1 MNNGDFSKSPT
12 TLDQLIHRLPRTY
25 GDEDFQLIR
34 NAFALANE
42 AHADIPRASG
52 EPYIIHPLAVA
63 GILADLRLDAKAI
76 AAGLL
81 HDVAEDTKVS
91 IDDIARRFGADV
103 AMLVDGVTKLER
115 IERIGRGDKD
125 DPKDGSKES
134 AKDFQREVASD
145 ISNDPQPDGPEVT
158 ESDERKAAQPP
169 LINARLRSQRDET
182 LRKLFLAMS
191 KDIRVVL
198 IKLADRLHNVRTL
211 SHLKEHKRRRIARET
226 LEIYAPLANR
236 LGIWQIKWE
245 LEDGAFRWLEPQIYK
260 KIANDLQQRRAERTR
275 FIDNVIRIIQSEL
288 QKLNITAVVEGR
300 PKHIYSIYRKMQ
312 RKEVDLEQ
320 VYDTEAVRVMVDE
333 VNDCYIALGAIHGL
347 WRPIPGEF
355 DDYVANPKDNMYRSL
370 HTAVVGPDG
379 HSLEVQIRTHEMHR
393 SAELGIAAH
402 WRYKEQVKRDVEFEN
417 KLAWLRG
424 LMMDWQNEV
433 ADATEFVDG
442 MQSDF
447 FADRVY
453 VFTPQGD
460 LKDLPAGSTPIDFA
474 YMVHTEVGHRCRGAR
489 VNGKLVPLDSRLR
502 NSDIVEIITSKR
514 GGPSRD
520 WMNPSLPYTKTNR
533 ARAKIRQW
541 FRKQSREEN
550 IQQGTESLN
559 RELKRLNIERS
570 HDSIAKL
577 FGYDKVDDFYAA
589 LGFGDINTQQVA
601 SKVLDMDRKDKDE
614 ASVPEE
620 SRFHSAIPISS
631 EGVTVSGVSDLLS
644 RTAMCCN
651 PMPGQEIIGY
661 VTRGRGV
668 TIHRKTC
675 PNVAHINKKD
685 PTRMVEVSWGQSTE
699 QTHPVHIRVE
709 AYDRSGLLRDIAS
722 LVASERINMID
733 ASAKTG
739 IRGHLAEVEAT
750 LQIKDAEQLSRIL
763 ARIERLPNVTEVRRW
778 HA

>member
-1 MNNGDFSKSPT
+1 MMNNGDFSASPT
-12 TLDQLIHRLPRTY
+12 TLDELIERLPRTY
-25 GDEDFQLIR
+25 SDEDVQLIHQ
-34 NAFALANE
+34 AYETASD
-42 AHADIPRASG
+42 AHKDIPRASG

-63 GILADLRLDAKAI
+63 GILADLRLDARAI

-81 HDVAEDTKVS
+81 HDVAEDTGIS
-91 IDDIARRFGADV
+91 IAELGKSFGADV
-103 AMLVDGVTKLER
+103 AMLVDGVTKLEK
-115 IERIGRGDKD
+115 ISLIGVKVPKEELEEEGAPD
-125 DPKDGSKES
+125 DPARGQRAEKD
-134 AKDFQREVASD
+134 
-145 ISNDPQPDGPEVT
+145 
-158 ESDERKAAQPP
+158 AQPAAAA
-169 LINARLRSQRDET
+169 NRRLRSQRDET

-211 SHLKEHKRRRIARET
+211 GHLKEHKRRRIARET

-245 LEDGAFRWLEPQIYK
+245 LEDGAFRWLEPAMYK
-260 KIANDLQQRRAERTR
+260 KIANDLQVRRTERQE
-275 FIDNVIRIIQSEL
+275 FIENVIGIIQAEL
-288 QKLNITAVVEGR
+288 QKLGITAVVEGR

-312 RKEVDLEQ
+312 RKGVELEQ
-320 VYDTEAVRVMVDE
+320 VYDTEAVRIMVDE
-333 VNDCYIALGAIHGL
+333 ISDCYVAFGAIHGL

-355 DDYVANPKDNMYRSL
+355 DDYIANPKDNMYRSL

-424 LMMDWQNEV
+424 LMMDWQGE
-433 ADATEFVDG
+433 ADDATEFVDS

-453 VFTPQGD
+453 VFTPQAD
-460 LKDLPAGSTPIDFA
+460 LKDLSAGSTPIDFA

-489 VNGKLVPLDSRLR
+489 VNGKLMPLDYRLR
-502 NSDIVEIITSKR
+502 NGDIVEIITSKR

-533 ARAKIRQW
+533 ARSKIRQW

-550 IQQGTESLN
+550 VQQGLETLN

-570 HDSIAKL
+570 HDSIGKL

-601 SKVLDMDRKDKDE
+601 SKVLDMDRKERDE
-614 ASVPEE
+614 TPSPDE
-620 SRFHSAIPISS
+620 SSFPAPIPVSS
-631 EGVTVSGVSDLLS
+631 EGVTVLGVSDLLS
-644 RTAMCCN
+644 RTGMCCN
-651 PMPGQEIIGY
+651 PLPGQEIIGY

-668 TIHRKTC
+668 TIHRASC
-675 PNVAHINKKD
+675 PNLAHMVKKD
-685 PTRMVEVSWGQSTE
+685 PARIVEVSWGQAAE
-699 QTHPVHIRVE
+699 KTHPVQIRVE
-709 AYDRSGLLRDIAS
+709 AYDRSGLLRDIAN
-722 LVASERINMID
+722 LVASERINMLD
-733 ASAKTG
+733 ARATTG
-739 IRGHLAEVEAT
+739 IKGNLAEVEAT

>member
-1 MNNGDFSKSPT
+1 MNNDEFLESPT
-12 TLDQLIHRLPRTY
+12 TLEELITRLPRSY
-25 GDEDFQLIR
+25 SDDDIQLIR
-34 NAFALANE
+34 KAHALASE
-42 AHADIPRASG
+42 AHADVPRASG

-81 HDVAEDTKVS
+81 HDVAEDTS
-91 IDDIARRFGADV
+91 ISIEDIGKLFDSDV
-103 AMLVDGVTKLER
+103 ASLVDGVTKLEK
-115 IERIGRGDKD
+115 ISLI
-125 DPKDGSKES
+125 S
-134 AKDFQREVASD
+134 AKVGKEEQEEEGERQEAATAPGRPRREDKEVQPVAAR
-145 ISNDPQPDGPEVT
+145 DP
-158 ESDERKAAQPP
+158 
-169 LINARLRSQRDET
+169 RLRSQRDET

-211 SHLKEHKRRRIARET
+211 GHLKEHKRRRVARET

-236 LGIWQIKWE
+236 LGIWQIKWQ
-245 LEDGAFRWLEPQIYK
+245 LEDGAFRWLEPAIYK
-260 KIANDLQQRRAERTR
+260 KIANDLQVRRVEREQSIAHVT
-275 FIDNVIRIIQSEL
+275 RIIQGDL
-288 QKLNITAVVEGR
+288 QKLGITAQVEGR

-312 RKEVDLEQ
+312 RKGIELER
-320 VYDTEAVRVMVDE
+320 VYDTQAVRIMVGE
-333 VNDCYIALGAIHGL
+333 PTDCYVVLGAIHGL

-355 DDYVANPKDNMYRSL
+355 DDYIANPKDNMYRSL
-370 HTAVVGPDG
+370 HTAVVGPEG
-379 HSLEVQIRTHEMHR
+379 NSLEVQIRTYEMHR

-424 LMMDWQNEV
+424 LMMDWQGEA
-433 ADATEFVDG
+433 ADATEFVDS
-442 MQSDF
+442 MQTDF

-453 VFTPQGD
+453 VFTPQAD
-460 LKDLPAGSTPIDFA
+460 LKDLSAGSTPIDFA

-489 VNGKLVPLDSRLR
+489 VNGKLVPLDFRLR
-502 NSDIVEIITSKR
+502 NGDIVEIITSKR

-550 IQQGTESLN
+550 IQQGLETLN

-570 HDSIAKL
+570 HDSIARL
-577 FGYDKVDDFYAA
+577 FGHDKVDDFYAA

-601 SKVLDMDRKDKDE
+601 SKVLDMDRKEKDE
-614 ASVPEE
+614 AAGPEE
-620 SRFHSAIPISS
+620 GGFMAAPYTST
-631 EGVTVSGVSDLLS
+631 EGVTVLGVADLFN
-644 RTAMCCN
+644 RTGMCCN
-651 PMPGQEIIGY
+651 PIPGQEIVGY

-668 TIHRKTC
+668 TIHRATC
-675 PNVAHINKKD
+675 PNLAHMVKKD
-685 PTRMVEVSWGQSTE
+685 PARIVEVSWGQASE
-699 QTHPVHIRVE
+699 KTHPVHIRVE
-709 AYDRSGLLRDIAS
+709 AYDRSGLLRDIAN
-722 LVASERINMID
+722 LVASERINMLD
-733 ASAKTG
+733 AKATTG
-739 IRGHLAEVEAT
+739 FKGNLAEVEAT

>member
-1 MNNGDFSKSPT
+1 MNNGDFSISPT
-12 TLDQLIHRLPRTY
+12 SLEELVSQLPRTY
-25 GDEDFQLIR
+25 TDEDIQLIR
-34 NAFALANE
+34 SAYEVASE
-42 AHADIPRASG
+42 AHADVPRASG

-63 GILADLRLDAKAI
+63 GVLADLRLDAKAI

-81 HDVAEDTKVS
+81 HDVAEDTRVS
-91 IDDIARRFGADV
+91 IDEIGKRFGADV
-103 AMLVDGVTKLER
+103 ASLVDGVTKLEK
-115 IERIGRGDKD
+115 IERMGRGAD
-125 DPKDGSKES
+125 D
-134 AKDFQREVASD
+134 A
-145 ISNDPQPDGPEVT
+145 DPTNGQPV
-158 ESDERKAAQPP
+158 SPP
-169 LINARLRSQRDET
+169 PINPRLRSQRDET

-198 IKLADRLHNVRTL
+198 IKLADRLHNVHTL
-211 SHLKEHKRRRIARET
+211 GHLKDHKRRRIARET

-245 LEDGAFRWLEPQIYK
+245 LEDSAFRWLEPAIYK
-260 KIANDLQQRRAERTR
+260 KIAADLQIRRVERLA
-275 FIDNVIRIIQSEL
+275 FIENVIGIIQSEL
-288 QKLNITAVVEGR
+288 QKLGIMAVVEGR

-312 RKEVDLEQ
+312 RKGVELEQ
-320 VYDTEAVRVMVDE
+320 VYDTEAVRIMVDE
-333 VNDCYIALGAIHGL
+333 VNDCYVALGAIHGL

-355 DDYVANPKDNMYRSL
+355 DDYIANPKDNMYRSL

-424 LMMDWQNEV
+424 LMMDWQSEV
-433 ADATEFVDG
+433 TDASEFVDS
-442 MQSDF
+442 MQSDV

-460 LKDLPAGSTPIDFA
+460 LKDLSAGSTPIDFA
-474 YMVHTEVGHRCRGAR
+474 YLVHTEVGHRCRGAR
-489 VNGKLVPLDSRLR
+489 VNGKLVPLDFRLR
-502 NSDIVEIITSKR
+502 NGDMVEIITSKR

-520 WMNPSLPYTKTNR
+520 WMHPSLGFTKTNR
-533 ARAKIRQW
+533 ARSKIRQW

-550 IQQGTESLN
+550 IQQGMDSLN

-614 ASVPEE
+614 LPVQEEGTLTAAVPV
-620 SRFHSAIPISS
+620 SS
-631 EGVTVSGVSDLLS
+631 EGVTVLGVADLFS
-644 RTAMCCN
+644 RTGMCCN
-651 PMPGQEIIGY
+651 PIPGQEIVGY

-668 TIHRKTC
+668 TIHRATC
-675 PNVAHINKKD
+675 PNLAHMIKKD
-685 PTRMVEVSWGQSTE
+685 PARVVEVSWGQATE
-699 QTHPVHIRVE
+699 RTHPVHIRVQ
-709 AYDRSGLLRDIAS
+709 AYDRSGLLRDIAN
-722 LVASERINMID
+722 LLAGERINMLD
-733 ASAKTG
+733 AHATTG
-739 IRGHLAEVEAT
+739 NKGHLAQVEAT
-750 LQIKDAEQLSRIL
+750 LQIKDAEQLSRVL

>member
-1 MNNGDFSKSPT
+1 MNNGDFSKSPA
-12 TLDQLIHRLPRTY
+12 TLEELVSRLPRTY
-25 GDEDFQLIR
+25 SDDDVQLIR
-34 NAFALANE
+34 SAFEVANA
-42 AHADIPRASG
+42 AHADVPRASG

-91 IDDIARRFGADV
+91 IDEIGKRFGADV
-103 AMLVDGVTKLER
+103 ASLVDGVTKLEK
-115 IERIGRGDKD
+115 IERLGRGVEDA
-125 DPKDGSKES
+125 DPRDGQSES
-134 AKDFQREVASD
+134 PLPP
-145 ISNDPQPDGPEVT
+145 ISP
-158 ESDERKAAQPP
+158 
-169 LINARLRSQRDET
+169 RLRSQRDET

-198 IKLADRLHNVRTL
+198 IKLADRLHNVHTL
-211 SHLKEHKRRRIARET
+211 GHLKDHKRRRIARET

-245 LEDGAFRWLEPQIYK
+245 LEDGAFRWLEPAVYK
-260 KIANDLQQRRAERTR
+260 KIAADLQSRRAERLA
-275 FIDNVIRIIQSEL
+275 FIEKVISIIQSEL
-288 QKLNITAVVEGR
+288 QKLGITAVVEGR

-312 RKEVDLEQ
+312 RKGVELEQ
-320 VYDTEAVRVMVDE
+320 VYDTEAVRIMVDE
-333 VNDCYIALGAIHGL
+333 VNDCYVALGAIHGL

-355 DDYVANPKDNMYRSL
+355 DDYIANPKDNMYRSL

-424 LMMDWQNEV
+424 LMMDWQSEV
-433 ADATEFVDG
+433 TDATEFVDS
-442 MQSDF
+442 MQSDV

-460 LKDLPAGSTPIDFA
+460 LKDLSAGSTPIDFA
-474 YMVHTEVGHRCRGAR
+474 YLVHTEVGHRCRGAR
-489 VNGKLVPLDSRLR
+489 VNGKLVPLDFRLR
-502 NSDIVEIITSKR
+502 NGDMVEIITSKR

-520 WMNPSLPYTKTNR
+520 WMHPSLGFTKTNR
-533 ARAKIRQW
+533 ARSKIRQW

-550 IQQGTESLN
+550 IQQGMESLN

-570 HDSIAKL
+570 HDSIGKL

-601 SKVLDMDRKDKDE
+601 SKVLDMDRKEKDE
-614 ASVPEE
+614 PATQEEATFTTAVPV
-620 SRFHSAIPISS
+620 SS
-631 EGVTVSGVSDLLS
+631 EGVTVLGVADLFS

-651 PMPGQEIIGY
+651 PIPGQEIIGY

-668 TIHRKTC
+668 TIHRATC
-675 PNVAHINKKD
+675 PNLAHMIKKD
-685 PTRMVEVSWGQSTE
+685 PDRVVEVSWGQAAE
-699 QTHPVHIRVE
+699 RTHPVHIRVQ
-709 AYDRSGLLRDIAS
+709 AYDRSGLLRDIAN
-722 LVASERINMID
+722 LLAGERINMLD
-733 ASAKTG
+733 AHATTG
-739 IRGHLAEVEAT
+739 NKGHLAQVEAT
-750 LQIKDAEQLSRIL
+750 LQIKDAEQLSRVL

>member
-1 MNNGDFSKSPT
+1 MINGDFSKPPGS
-12 TLDQLIHRLPRTY
+12 LDELIGHLPRTY
-25 GDEDFQLIR
+25 TDEDIDFIR
-34 NAFALANE
+34 SAYDVANE
-42 AHADIPRASG
+42 AHADVPRASG

-81 HDVAEDTKVS
+81 HDVAEDTAVS
-91 IDDIARRFGADV
+91 IEEIGKRFGADV
-103 AMLVDGVTKLER
+103 ASLVDGVTKLEK
-115 IERIGRGDKD
+115 IGLISLGEDKGD
-125 DPKDGSKES
+125 
-134 AKDFQREVASD
+134 AKDAQADGQQEGQREGQKEV
-145 ISNDPQPDGPEVT
+145 QPAPV
-158 ESDERKAAQPP
+158 SP
-169 LINARLRSQRDET
+169 RLRSQRDET
-182 LRKLFLAMS
+182 LRKLILAMN

-198 IKLADRLHNVRTL
+198 IKLADRLHNVHTL
-211 SHLKEHKRRRIARET
+211 GHLKDHKRRRIARET

-245 LEDGAFRWLEPQIYK
+245 LEDGSFRWLEPAVYK
-260 KIANDLQQRRAERTR
+260 RIAADLQNRRAERLAYIAGVTS
-275 FIDNVIRIIQSEL
+275 IIQSEL
-288 QKLNITAVVEGR
+288 QKVGISAVVEGR

-312 RKEVDLEQ
+312 RKGVELEQ
-320 VYDTEAVRVMVDE
+320 VYDTEAVRIRVDE
-333 VNDCYIALGAIHGL
+333 ISDCYVALGAIHSL

-355 DDYVANPKDNMYRSL
+355 DDYIANPKDNMYRSL
-370 HTAVVGPDG
+370 HTAVVGPNG
-379 HSLEVQIRTHEMHR
+379 RNLEVQIRTHEMHR

-424 LMMDWQNEV
+424 LVMDWQSEV
-433 ADATEFVDG
+433 TDATEFVDS

-460 LKDLPAGSTPIDFA
+460 VKDLSAGSTPIDFA
-474 YMVHTEVGHRCRGAR
+474 YLVHTEVGHRCRGAR
-489 VNGKLVPLDSRLR
+489 VNGKLVPLDFRLR
-502 NSDIVEIITSKR
+502 NGDMVEIITSKR

-520 WMNPSLPYTKTNR
+520 WMHPSLGFTKTNR
-533 ARAKIRQW
+533 ARSKIRQW

-601 SKVLDMDRKDKDE
+601 SKVLDMGRKDKDG
-614 ASVPEE
+614 
-620 SRFHSAIPISS
+620 IPIQEEGSYTAPIPVSS
-631 EGVTVSGVSDLLS
+631 EGVTVLGVADLLS
-644 RTAMCCN
+644 RTGMCCN
-651 PMPGQEIIGY
+651 PIPGQEIIGY

-668 TIHRKTC
+668 TIHRATC
-675 PNVAHINKKD
+675 PNLAHMTQKD
-685 PTRMVEVSWGQSTE
+685 PDRVVEVSWGQAAE
-699 QTHPVHIRVE
+699 QTHPVQIRVA
-709 AYDRSGLLRDIAS
+709 AYDRSGLLRDIAN
-722 LVASERINMID
+722 LLASERINMLD
-733 ASAKTG
+733 AHATTG
-739 IRGHLAEVEAT
+739 NKGHLAQVEAT
-750 LQIKDAEQLSRIL
+750 LQIRDAEQLSRVL

>member
-1 MNNGDFSKSPT
+1 MPNEEFLDSPT
-12 TLDQLIHRLPRTY
+12 TLEELIARLPRTY
-25 GDEDFQLIR
+25 SDEDILLIR
-34 NAFALANE
+34 NAYALASE
-42 AHADIPRASG
+42 AHADVPRASG

-63 GILADLRLDAKAI
+63 GILAELRLDAKAI

-81 HDVAEDTKVS
+81 HDVAEDTS
-91 IDDIARRFGADV
+91 ISIAEIGKRFDADV
-103 AMLVDGVTKLER
+103 ASMVDGVTKLEK
-115 IERIGRGDKD
+115 ISQIGVK
-125 DPKDGSKES
+125 PSKEEQEEEAEQAGVS
-134 AKDFQREVASD
+134 APARPRRE
-145 ISNDPQPDGPEVT
+145 
-158 ESDERKAAQPP
+158 EREAPP
-169 LINARLRSQRDET
+169 PRLRSQRDET

-211 SHLKEHKRRRIARET
+211 NHLKEHKRRRIARET

-236 LGIWQIKWE
+236 LGIWQIKWQ
-245 LEDGAFRWLEPQIYK
+245 LEDGAFRWLEPAIYK
-260 KIANDLQQRRAERTR
+260 KIATDLQARRAEREQSIAYVT
-275 FIDNVIRIIQSEL
+275 RIIQNDL
-288 QKLNITAVVEGR
+288 QKLGIVAVVEGR

-312 RKEVDLEQ
+312 RKGIELER
-320 VYDTEAVRVMVDE
+320 VYDTQAVRVMVDE
-333 VNDCYIALGAIHGL
+333 ISDCYVVLGAIHGL

-355 DDYVANPKDNMYRSL
+355 DDYIANPKDNMYRSL

-379 HSLEVQIRTHEMHR
+379 HSLEVQIRTYEMHR

-424 LMMDWQNEV
+424 LMIDWQGEV
-433 ADATEFVDG
+433 ADASEFVDS
-442 MQSDF
+442 MQTDF

-460 LKDLPAGSTPIDFA
+460 LKDLSAGSTPIDFA

-489 VNGKLVPLDSRLR
+489 VNGRLVPLDFRLR
-502 NSDIVEIITSKR
+502 NGDIVDIITSKR

-520 WMNPSLPYTKTNR
+520 WMNPSLPYTKTSR
-533 ARAKIRQW
+533 ARSKIRQW

-550 IQQGTESLN
+550 IQQGLETLN

-601 SKVLDMDRKDKDE
+601 SKVLDMDRKEKDE
-614 ASVPEE
+614 TPSVEE
-620 SRFHSAIPISS
+620 SSFIAAPYTST
-631 EGVTVSGVSDLLS
+631 EGVTVLGVADLFN

-651 PMPGQEIIGY
+651 PIPGQEIIGY

-668 TIHRKTC
+668 TIHRATC
-675 PNVAHINKKD
+675 PNLAHMIKKD
-685 PTRMVEVSWGQSTE
+685 PARIVEVSWGQAAE
-699 QTHPVHIRVE
+699 KTHPVHIRVE
-709 AYDRSGLLRDIAS
+709 AYDRSGLLRDIAN
-722 LVASERINMID
+722 LVAGERINMLD
-733 ASAKTG
+733 ARATTG
-739 IRGHLAEVEAT
+739 IKGNLAQVEAT

>member
-1 MNNGDFSKSPT
+1 MTNGDFTKPPG
-12 TLDQLIHRLPRTY
+12 TLEELIEHLPRTY
-25 GDEDFQLIR
+25 TDEDIQLIR
-34 NAFALANE
+34 SAYEMANM
-42 AHADIPRASG
+42 AHADVPRASG

-63 GILADLRLDAKAI
+63 GILADLRLDAKTI

-81 HDVAEDTKVS
+81 HDVAEDTTITIEEIGK
-91 IDDIARRFGADV
+91 RFGSDV
-103 AMLVDGVTKLER
+103 ASLVDGVTKLEK
-115 IERIGRGDKD
+115 IGRIGLGEEKEDNQNG
-125 DPKDGSKES
+125 PK
-134 AKDFQREVASD
+134 
-145 ISNDPQPDGPEVT
+145 T
-158 ESDERKAAQPP
+158 EQTAAVNP
-169 LINARLRSQRDET
+169 RLRSQRDET
-182 LRKLFLAMS
+182 LRKLFLAMG

-211 SHLKEHKRRRIARET
+211 GHLKEHKRRRIARET

-245 LEDGAFRWLEPQIYK
+245 LEDSSFRWLEPAIYK
-260 KIANDLQQRRAERTR
+260 RIAADLQNRRTERLA
-275 FIDNVIRIIQSEL
+275 FIGNVISIIQSEL
-288 QKLNITAVVEGR
+288 QKLGVAAVVEGR

-312 RKEVDLEQ
+312 RKGVELEQ
-320 VYDTEAVRVMVDE
+320 VYDTEAVRIMVDE
-333 VNDCYIALGAIHGL
+333 ISDCYVALGAIHGL
-347 WRPIPGEF
+347 WRPVPGEF
-355 DDYVANPKDNMYRSL
+355 DDYIANPKDNMYRSL
-370 HTAVVGPDG
+370 HTAVVGPEG

-424 LMMDWQNEV
+424 LMMDWQSEV
-433 ADATEFVDG
+433 TDASEFVDS

-460 LKDLPAGSTPIDFA
+460 LKDLSAGSTPIDFA
-474 YMVHTEVGHRCRGAR
+474 YLVHTEVGHRCRGAR
-489 VNGKLVPLDSRLR
+489 VNGKLVPLDFRLR
-502 NSDIVEIITSKR
+502 NGDMVEIITSKR

-520 WMNPSLPYTKTNR
+520 WMHPSLGFTKTNR
-533 ARAKIRQW
+533 ARSKIRQW

-550 IQQGTESLN
+550 IQQGMESLN

-570 HDSIAKL
+570 HDSIGKL

-601 SKVLDMDRKDKDE
+601 SKVLDMDRKDRDE
-614 ASVPEE
+614 GAAQEEHTFTPAVPV
-620 SRFHSAIPISS
+620 SS
-631 EGVTVSGVSDLLS
+631 EGVTVLGVADLFS

-651 PMPGQEIIGY
+651 PIPGQEIIGY

-668 TIHRKTC
+668 TIHRATC
-675 PNVAHINKKD
+675 PNLAHMIKKD
-685 PTRMVEVSWGQSTE
+685 PARVVEVSWGQAAE
-699 QTHPVHIRVE
+699 RTHPVHVRVQ
-709 AYDRSGLLRDIAS
+709 AFDRPGLLRDIAN
-722 LVASERINMID
+722 LLAGERINMLD
-733 ASAKTG
+733 AHATTG
-739 IRGHLAEVEAT
+739 NKGHLAQVEAT
-750 LQIKDAEQLSRIL
+750 LQIRDAEQLSRIL

>member
-1 MNNGDFSKSPT
+1 MINGDFSKPPGS
-12 TLDQLIHRLPRTY
+12 LEELIQQLPRTY
-25 GDEDFQLIR
+25 TDDDITLIR
-34 NAFALANE
+34 NAYEVANE
-42 AHADIPRASG
+42 AHADVPRASG

-81 HDVAEDTKVS
+81 HDVAEDTTVS
-91 IDDIARRFGADV
+91 IEEIGKRFGADV
-103 AMLVDGVTKLER
+103 ASLVDGVTKLEK
-115 IERIGRGDKD
+115 IGRIGLGEEKD
-125 DPKDGSKES
+125 DKQEGQKDG
-134 AKDFQREVASD
+134 QREGQRESQPAA
-145 ISNDPQPDGPEVT
+145 ISP
-158 ESDERKAAQPP
+158 
-169 LINARLRSQRDET
+169 RLRSQRDET

-198 IKLADRLHNVRTL
+198 IKLADRLHNVHTL
-211 SHLKEHKRRRIARET
+211 GHLKDHKRRRIARET

-245 LEDGAFRWLEPQIYK
+245 LEDSSFRWLEPAVYK
-260 KIANDLQQRRAERTR
+260 KIAADLQSRRAERLA
-275 FIDNVIRIIQSEL
+275 FIDHVISIIQSEL
-288 QKLNITAVVEGR
+288 QKLGITAVVEGR

-312 RKEVDLEQ
+312 RKGVELEQ
-320 VYDTEAVRVMVDE
+320 VYDTEAVRIMVDE
-333 VNDCYIALGAIHGL
+333 VSDCYVALGAIHGL

-355 DDYVANPKDNMYRSL
+355 DDYIANPKDNMYRSL

-424 LMMDWQNEV
+424 LMMDWQSE
-433 ADATEFVDG
+433 ASDATEFVDS

-460 LKDLPAGSTPIDFA
+460 LKDLSAGSTPIDFA
-474 YMVHTEVGHRCRGAR
+474 YLVHTEVGHRCRGAR
-489 VNGKLVPLDSRLR
+489 VNGRLVPLDFRLR
-502 NSDIVEIITSKR
+502 NGDMVEIITSKR

-520 WMNPSLPYTKTNR
+520 WMNPSLPFTKTNR
-533 ARAKIRQW
+533 ARSKIRQW

-550 IQQGTESLN
+550 IQQGLDTLN

-601 SKVLDMDRKDKDE
+601 SKVLDMDRKEKDE
-614 ASVPEE
+614 TAPPEDGG
-620 SRFHSAIPISS
+620 FPAAIPVSS
-631 EGVTVSGVSDLLS
+631 EGVTVLGVADLLS

-651 PMPGQEIIGY
+651 PIPGQEIVGY

-668 TIHRKTC
+668 TIHRATC
-675 PNVAHINKKD
+675 PNVAHMIKKD
-685 PTRMVEVSWGQSTE
+685 PARIVEVSWGQAAE
-699 QTHPVHIRVE
+699 RTHPVHIRVE
-709 AYDRSGLLRDIAS
+709 AYDRSGLLRDIAN
-722 LVASERINMID
+722 LVASERINMLD
-733 ASAKTG
+733 ARATTG
-739 IRGHLAEVEAT
+739 IKGHLAEVEAT

>member
-1 MNNGDFSKSPT
+1 MNNGDFSKSPA
-12 TLDQLIHRLPRTY
+12 TLEDLIDHLPRTY
-25 GDEDFQLIR
+25 TDEDIELIR
-34 NAFALANE
+34 AAYEMAST
-42 AHADIPRASG
+42 AHADVPRASG

-81 HDVAEDTKVS
+81 HDVAEDTS
-91 IDDIARRFGADV
+91 ISIAEISKRFGSDV
-103 AMLVDGVTKLER
+103 AMLVDGVTKLEKFGR
-115 IERIGRGDKD
+115 ISRGEV
-125 DPKDGSKES
+125 KDGQSGVAGTRTPGRADEKES
-134 AKDFQREVASD
+134 QDVSA
-145 ISNDPQPDGPEVT
+145 DPSPDDEEEVT
-158 ESDERKAAQPP
+158 EKERQAAANPRQ
-169 LINARLRSQRDET
+169 RSQHDET

-211 SHLKEHKRRRIARET
+211 QHLKDHKRRRIARET

-245 LEDGAFRWLEPQIYK
+245 LEDGAFRWLEPEIFK
-260 KIANDLQQRRAERTR
+260 RISADLQRRDEERR
-275 FIDNVIRIIQSEL
+275 QFIDQVIDMIESEL
-288 QKLNITAVVEGR
+288 KKLGITAVVEGR
-300 PKHIYSIYRKMQ
+300 PKHIYSIYRKMR
-312 RKEVDLEQ
+312 RKGVELEQ
-320 VYDTEAVRVMVDE
+320 IYDTEAVRVLVDE
-333 VNDCYIALGAIHGL
+333 INECYIALGAIHGL

-355 DDYVANPKDNMYRSL
+355 DDYIANPKDNTYRSL

-379 HSLEVQIRTHEMHR
+379 HNLEVQIRTHEMHR

-424 LMMDWQNEV
+424 LMMDWQGETT
-433 ADATEFVDG
+433 DASEFVDA
-442 MQSDF
+442 MQSDV

-453 VFTPQGD
+453 VFTPNGD

-474 YMVHTEVGHRCRGAR
+474 YLVHTEVGHRCRGAR
-489 VNGKLVPLDSRLR
+489 VNGKLVPLDFHLR
-502 NSDIVEIITSKR
+502 NGDVVHIITAKR

-520 WMNPSLPYTKTNR
+520 WMNLSLGYTATNR
-533 ARAKIRQW
+533 ARSKIRQW

-550 IQQGTESLN
+550 VQQGLDTLN
-559 RELKRLNIERS
+559 RELKRLNVERS

-601 SKVLDMDRKDKDE
+601 SKVLVMDRKEQDE
-614 ASVPEE
+614 VATREAVPLV
-620 SRFHSAIPISS
+620 APIPVSS
-631 EGVTVSGVSDLLS
+631 DGVTVLGVADLLS

-651 PMPGQEIIGY
+651 PVPGQEIVGY
-661 VTRGRGV
+661 VTRGHGV
-668 TIHRKTC
+668 TIHRASC
-675 PNVAHINKKD
+675 PNVAHIRKKD
-685 PTRMVEVSWGQSTE
+685 PARIVEVSWGQAQE
-699 QTHPVHIRVE
+699 RTHPVLILVE
-709 AYDRSGLLRDIAS
+709 AFDRSGLLRDIAN

-733 ASAKTG
+733 AHAVTG
-739 IRGHLAEVEAT
+739 YKGHLARVTAT

>member
-1 MNNGDFSKSPT
+1 MNNGDFSKSPV
-12 TLDQLIHRLPRTY
+12 TLEELVQRLPRTY
-25 GDEDFQLIR
+25 TDEDIQLIR
-34 NAFALANE
+34 AAYAMASE
-42 AHADIPRASG
+42 AHADVPRASG

-63 GILADLRLDAKAI
+63 GILSDLRLDAKTI

-81 HDVAEDTKVS
+81 HDVAEDTSVS
-91 IDDIARRFGADV
+91 IAEIGKRFGSDV
-103 AMLVDGVTKLER
+103 ALLVDGVTKLEK
-115 IERIGRGDKD
+115 IGRIGRGEGKD
-125 DPKDGSKES
+125 DPSAGTSPRSAGRAEDKEPL
-134 AKDFQREVASD
+134 ASSTD
-145 ISNDPQPDGPEVT
+145 SQGNDEEELT
-158 ESDERKAAQPP
+158 ESERQAAASP
-169 LINARLRSQRDET
+169 RVRSQHDET

-211 SHLKEHKRRRIARET
+211 KHLKDHKRRRIARET

-245 LEDGAFRWLEPQIYK
+245 LEDGAFRWLEPEIFK
-260 KIANDLQQRRAERTR
+260 KISADLLRRDEERR
-275 FIDNVIRIIQSEL
+275 QFIAQVIGIIESEL
-288 QKLNITAVVEGR
+288 KKLGITAVVEGR

-312 RKEVDLEQ
+312 RKGVDLEQ
-320 VYDTEAVRVMVDE
+320 IYDTEAVRILVDE
-333 VNDCYIALGAIHGL
+333 VNECYIALGAIHGL

-355 DDYVANPKDNMYRSL
+355 DDYIANPKDNTYRSL
-370 HTAVVGPDG
+370 HTAVVGPEG

-402 WRYKEQVKRDVEFEN
+402 WRYKEQLKRDVEFEN

-424 LMMDWQNEV
+424 LMMDWQGETT
-433 ADATEFVDG
+433 DASDFVSS
-442 MQSDF
+442 MQSDV

-453 VFTPQGD
+453 VFTPNGD

-474 YMVHTEVGHRCRGAR
+474 YLVHTEVGHRCRGAR
-489 VNGKLVPLDSRLR
+489 VNGKLVPLDFHLH
-502 NSDIVEIITSKR
+502 NGDIVQIITSKR

-520 WMNPSLPYTKTNR
+520 WMNLSLGYTATSR
-533 ARAKIRQW
+533 ARSKIRQW

-550 IQQGTESLN
+550 VQQGMETLN
-559 RELKRLNIERS
+559 RELKRLNVERS

-577 FGYDKVDDFYAA
+577 FGYEKVDDFYAA

-601 SKVLDMDRKDKDE
+601 SKVLVMDRKELDE
-614 ASVPEE
+614 AATGQEFIPM
-620 SRFHSAIPISS
+620 SAPYPTSS
-631 EGVTVSGVSDLLS
+631 DGVTVLGVADLFS

-651 PMPGQEIIGY
+651 PLPGQEIVGY

-668 TIHRKTC
+668 TIHRASC
-675 PNVAHINKKD
+675 PNVAHMVAKD
-685 PTRMVEVSWGQSTE
+685 RFRVVEVSWGQAQERTY
-699 QTHPVHIRVE
+699 PVQILVE
-709 AYDRSGLLRDIAS
+709 AFDRSGLLRDIAN

-733 ASAKTG
+733 AHAVTG
-739 IRGHLAEVEAT
+739 YKGHLARVTAT

>member
-12 TLDQLIHRLPRTY
+12 SIDELVGQLPRTY
-25 GDEDFQLIR
+25 SEEDTQLVR
-34 NAFALANE
+34 RAYALASE
-42 AHADIPRASG
+42 AHGDTPRASG
-52 EPYIIHPLAVA
+52 EPYIIHPLAVS

-81 HDVAEDTKVS
+81 HDVAEDTS
-91 IDDIARRFGADV
+91 ISIAEIEKQFGSDV
-103 AMLVDGVTKLER
+103 ATLVDGVTKLEK
-115 IERIGRGDKD
+115 IGRMGRSEDGD
-125 DPKDGSKES
+125 G
-134 AKDFQREVASD
+134 
-145 ISNDPQPDGPEVT
+145 PQPAVNP
-158 ESDERKAAQPP
+158 
-169 LINARLRSQRDET
+169 RLRSQRDET

-191 KDIRVVL
+191 QDIRVVL

-211 SHLKEHKRRRIARET
+211 GHLKEHKRRRIARET

-245 LEDGAFRWLEPQIYK
+245 LEDGSFRWLEPEVYK
-260 KIANDLQQRRAERTR
+260 TIAGDLQRRRIERTH
-275 FIDNVIRIIQSEL
+275 FISRVISMIQTEM
-288 QKLNITAVVEGR
+288 QKLGIAAVVEGR

-312 RKEVDLEQ
+312 RKGVELEQ
-320 VYDTEAVRVMVDE
+320 VYDTEAVRIMVDE
-333 VNDCYIALGAIHGL
+333 ISDCYIALGAIHGL

-355 DDYVANPKDNMYRSL
+355 DDYIANPKDNMYRSL

-424 LMMDWQNEV
+424 LMMDWQSDV
-433 ADATEFVDG
+433 TDATEFVDS
-442 MQSDF
+442 MQSDV

-460 LKDLPAGSTPIDFA
+460 LKDLSAGSTPIDFA

-489 VNGKLVPLDSRLR
+489 VNGKLVSLDFRLR
-502 NSDIVEIITSKR
+502 NGDIVEIITSKR

-520 WMNPSLPYTKTNR
+520 WMNPSLGFTKTNR

-550 IQQGTESLN
+550 IQQGTETLN

-589 LGFGDINTQQVA
+589 LGFGDINTPQVA
-601 SKVLDMDRKDKDE
+601 SKVLDMDRKERDE
-614 ASVPEE
+614 STHDDSGYPSPV
-620 SRFHSAIPISS
+620 PISS
-631 EGVTVSGVSDLLS
+631 EGVTVLGVADLLS
-644 RTAMCCN
+644 RTGMCCN
-651 PMPGQEIIGY
+651 PLPGQEIIGY

-668 TIHRKTC
+668 TVHRATC
-675 PNVAHINKKD
+675 PNVAHMIKKD
-685 PTRMVEVSWGQSTE
+685 PARVVEVSWGQAAE

-709 AYDRSGLLRDIAS
+709 AYD
-722 LVASERINMID
+722 
-733 ASAKTG
+733 
-739 IRGHLAEVEAT
+739 
-750 LQIKDAEQLSRIL
+750 
-763 ARIERLPNVTEVRRW
+763 
-778 HA
+778 

>member
-1 MNNGDFSKSPT
+1 MVQPMPKDEFSESPT
-12 TLDQLIHRLPRTY
+12 SLEDLIARLPRTY
-25 GDEDFQLIR
+25 SDEDIQLIH
-34 NAFALANE
+34 NAYALASE
-42 AHADIPRASG
+42 AHADVPRASG

-81 HDVAEDTKVS
+81 HDVAEDTTVS
-91 IDDIARRFGADV
+91 ISDISKRFDADV
-103 AMLVDGVTKLER
+103 ASLVDGVTKLEK
-115 IERIGRGDKD
+115 ISQISTKVG
-125 DPKDGSKES
+125 KEEQEEES
-134 AKDFQREVASD
+134 EGK
-145 ISNDPQPDGPEVT
+145 EVT
-158 ESDERKAAQPP
+158 AAQARPRREEKEAQAP
-169 LINARLRSQRDET
+169 NPRLRSQRDET

-236 LGIWQIKWE
+236 LGIWQIKWQ
-245 LEDGAFRWLEPQIYK
+245 LEDGAFRWLEPAIYK
-260 KIANDLQQRRAERTR
+260 RIDSDLTTRRVEREQSIAR
-275 FIDNVIRIIQSEL
+275 VIRIIQNEL
-288 QKLNITAVVEGR
+288 QKLGITAVVEGR

-312 RKEVDLEQ
+312 RKGIELER
-320 VYDTEAVRVMVDE
+320 VYDIQAVRILVTE
-333 VNDCYIALGAIHGL
+333 ISDCYIVLGAIHGL

-355 DDYVANPKDNMYRSL
+355 DDYIANPKDNMYRSL
-370 HTAVVGPDG
+370 HTAVMGPEG
-379 HSLEVQIRTHEMHR
+379 HSLEVQIRTFEMHR

-424 LMMDWQNEV
+424 LMIDWQGEV
-433 ADATEFVDG
+433 TDATEFVDS
-442 MQSDF
+442 MQTDF

-453 VFTPQGD
+453 VFTPQAD

-489 VNGKLVPLDSRLR
+489 VNGRLVPLDFRLR
-502 NSDIVEIITSKR
+502 NGDIVEIITSKR

-533 ARAKIRQW
+533 ARSKIRQW

-550 IQQGTESLN
+550 IQQGLETLN

-577 FGYDKVDDFYAA
+577 FGHDKVDDFYAA
-589 LGFGDINTQQVA
+589 LGFGDINTPQVA
-601 SKVLDMDRKDKDE
+601 SKVLDMDRKEKDE
-614 ASVPEE
+614 TVSAEE
-620 SRFHSAIPISS
+620 SGFMAVAPTSTD
-631 EGVTVSGVSDLLS
+631 GVTVLGVADLLN
-644 RTAMCCN
+644 RTGMCCN
-651 PMPGQEIIGY
+651 PIPGQEIIGY

-668 TIHRKTC
+668 TIHRATC
-675 PNVAHINKKD
+675 PNLAHMIKKD
-685 PTRMVEVSWGQSTE
+685 PARIVEVSWGQAVE
-699 QTHPVHIRVE
+699 KTHPVHIRVE
-709 AYDRSGLLRDIAS
+709 AFDRSGLLRDIAN
-722 LVASERINMID
+722 LVASERINMLD
-733 ASAKTG
+733 AKATTG
-739 IRGHLAEVEAT
+739 YKGNLAEVEAT
-750 LQIKDAEQLSRIL
+750 LQIRDAEQLSRIL

>member
-1 MNNGDFSKSPT
+1 MNNGDFSASPT
-12 TLDQLIHRLPRTY
+12 TLDDLIQRLPRTY
-25 GDEDFQLIR
+25 SDEDVQLIR
-34 NAFALANE
+34 NAYALASE
-42 AHADIPRASG
+42 AHGDTPRASG

-63 GILADLRLDAKAI
+63 GILADLRLDARAI

-81 HDVAEDTKVS
+81 HDVAEDTS
-91 IDDIARRFGADV
+91 ITIDEIRKRFDADV
-103 AMLVDGVTKLER
+103 ANLVDGVTKLEM
-115 IERIGRGDKD
+115 ISQIGMKVDKEEKAEED
-125 DPKDGSKES
+125 DDQQAPS
-134 AKDFQREVASD
+134 AAARQRDRE
-145 ISNDPQPDGPEVT
+145 
-158 ESDERKAAQPP
+158 AQPAAALNP
-169 LINARLRSQRDET
+169 RLRSQRDET

-211 SHLKEHKRRRIARET
+211 GHLKEHKRRRIARET

-245 LEDGAFRWLEPQIYK
+245 LEDCAFRWLEPGMYK
-260 KIANDLQQRRAERTR
+260 KIANDLQVRRAERQQFLEIVQR
-275 FIDNVIRIIQSEL
+275 MIQSEL
-288 QKLNITAVVEGR
+288 QKFGITALVEGR

-312 RKEVDLEQ
+312 RKGVELEQ
-320 VYDTEAVRVMVDE
+320 VYDTEAVRIMVDE
-333 VNDCYIALGAIHGL
+333 ISDCYVVLGAIHGL

-355 DDYVANPKDNMYRSL
+355 DDYIANPKDNMYRSL

-424 LMMDWQNEV
+424 LMMDWQSEV
-433 ADATEFVDG
+433 TDATEFVDG

-460 LKDLPAGSTPIDFA
+460 LKDLSAGSTPIDFA

-489 VNGKLVPLDSRLR
+489 VNGKLVPLDFRLR
-502 NSDIVEIITSKR
+502 NGDIVEIITSKR

-520 WMNPSLPYTKTNR
+520 WMHPSLGFTKTNR
-533 ARAKIRQW
+533 ARSKIRQW

-550 IQQGTESLN
+550 IQQGMESLN

-570 HDSIAKL
+570 HDSIGKL
-577 FGYDKVDDFYAA
+577 FGYEKVDDFYAA

-601 SKVLDMDRKDKDE
+601 SRVLDMDRKDK
-614 ASVPEE
+614 EE
-620 SRFHSAIPISS
+620 PTRPTDGSLPAMTPVSS
-631 EGVTVSGVSDLLS
+631 EGVTVLGVSDLLS
-644 RTAMCCN
+644 RTGMCCN
-651 PMPGQEIIGY
+651 PLPGQEIIGY

-668 TIHRKTC
+668 TIHRASC
-675 PNVAHINKKD
+675 PNLAHMVKKD
-685 PTRMVEVSWGQSTE
+685 PARIVEVSWGQATE
-699 QTHPVHIRVE
+699 KTHPVHIRVE
-709 AYDRSGLLRDIAS
+709 AYDRSGLLRDIAN
-722 LVASERINMID
+722 LVASERINMLD
-733 ASAKTG
+733 ARATTG
-739 IRGHLAEVEAT
+739 FKGNLAEVEAT

>member
-12 TLDQLIHRLPRTY
+12 TLDELIERLPRTY
-25 GDEDFQLIR
+25 SEEDIQYIRKAFQM
-34 NAFALANE
+34 ANE
-42 AHADIPRASG
+42 AHADTPRASG

-63 GILADLRLDAKAI
+63 GILADLRLDARAI

-81 HDVAEDTKVS
+81 HDVAEDTSVS
-91 IDDIARRFGADV
+91 IEEIGKMFGADV
-103 AMLVDGVTKLER
+103 GMLVDGVTKLEK
-115 IERIGRGDKD
+115 IGRIGRGEGKD
-125 DPKDGSKES
+125 DQGDGAADGAKDGH
-134 AKDFQREVASD
+134 KDA
-145 ISNDPQPDGPEVT
+145 PQPASSP
-158 ESDERKAAQPP
+158 
-169 LINARLRSQRDET
+169 RLRSQRDET

-211 SHLKEHKRRRIARET
+211 GALKEHKRRRIARET

-236 LGIWQIKWE
+236 LGIWQIKWQ
-245 LEDGAFRWLEPQIYK
+245 LEDGAFRWLEPEIYK
-260 KIANDLQQRRAERTR
+260 KIAGDLQRRREERTA
-275 FIDNVIRIIQSEL
+275 FINNVVNIIQSEL
-288 QKLNITAVVEGR
+288 QKQGLTAVVEGR

-312 RKEVDLEQ
+312 RKGVELEQ
-320 VYDTEAVRVMVDE
+320 VYDTEAVRIMVDE
-333 VNDCYIALGAIHGL
+333 VSDCYIAFGAIHSL

-355 DDYVANPKDNMYRSL
+355 DDYIANPKDNMYRSL
-370 HTAVVGPDG
+370 HTAVVGPES

-424 LMMDWQNEV
+424 LMMDWQSEV
-433 ADATEFVDG
+433 TDASEFVDS
-442 MQSDF
+442 MQTDV

-460 LKDLPAGSTPIDFA
+460 LKDLSAGSTPIDFA

-489 VNGKLVPLDSRLR
+489 VNGKLVSLDFRLR
-502 NSDIVEIITSKR
+502 NGDMVEIITSKR

-520 WMNPSLPYTKTNR
+520 WMNPSLGFTKTNR

-550 IQQGTESLN
+550 IQQGLETLN

-570 HDSIAKL
+570 HDSIARL
-577 FGYDKVDDFYAA
+577 FGHDKVDDFYAA

-601 SKVLDMDRKDKDE
+601 SKVLDMDRKEKDE
-614 ASVPEE
+614 ASSQDDSIYTPATSVL
-620 SRFHSAIPISS
+620 A
-631 EGVTVSGVSDLLS
+631 EGVTVLGVADLLN

-668 TIHRKTC
+668 TIHRATC
-675 PNVAHINKKD
+675 PNVAHMIKKD
-685 PTRMVEVSWGQSTE
+685 PARIVEVSWGQATE
-699 QTHPVHIRVE
+699 RTHPVHIRVE
-709 AYDRSGLLRDIAS
+709 AYDRSGLLRDIAN
-722 LVASERINMID
+722 LVASERINMLD
-733 ASAKTG
+733 ARATTG
-739 IRGHLAEVEAT
+739 FKGNLAEVEAT